1 MIDDCHSSGACD
13 PVEDVKTMLL
23 DLVLMSEGDVFIGG
37 FSTNVAR
44 AAYEIMVARK
54 GCYPPFVSIDIPWC
68 HNNGNSIGTD
78 HLTADNSAW
87 ARTSC

>member
-1 MIDDCHSSGACD
+1 M
-13 PVEDVKTMLL
+13 KTMLL

-54 GCYPPFVSIDIPWC
+54 GCYPPFVSVDIPWC
-68 HNNGNSIGTD
+68 HNNGNSIGTE
-78 HLTADNSAW
+78 HLTAQNSAW